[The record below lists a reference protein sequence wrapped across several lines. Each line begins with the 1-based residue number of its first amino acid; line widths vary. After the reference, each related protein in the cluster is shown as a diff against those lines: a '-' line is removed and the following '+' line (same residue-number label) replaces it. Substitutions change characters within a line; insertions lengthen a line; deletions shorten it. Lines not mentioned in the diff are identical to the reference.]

1 MNWEKIIVMCN
12 REQYYWYTVLVHL
25 LSSTQLFVTPWISVH
40 QAPLFSFIFQDLLK
54 FMSTESVM
62 LSNHFLFCCPFLFL
76 PSIFPNIRVFSNEL
90 ALHFRSPKD
99 WSFTYGIHSYN
110 EYSGLISLRID
121 GFDLLPAQRTLKYF
135 LQHHTSKASILQCL
149 AFFMVQFS
157 HCTWILEKTQLVLH
171 QFLLANWCLCF
182 IMCCLNLS

>member
-1 MNWEKIIVMCN
+1 MWQRAILLIHCSCSLAKF
-12 REQYYWYTVLVHL
+12 YTTLC
-25 LSSTQLFVTPWISVH
+25 TPWISAH

-76 PSIFPNIRVFSNEL
+76 PSIFPSIRVFSNEL

-121 GFDLLPAQRTLKYF
+121 RFGLLPAQRTLKYF

-149 AFFMVQFS
+149 AFFIVQLS